1 MNLDYFEMN
10 GGEGVLDDLS
20 DAARSTSTDQRLNTI
35 HSLPIEGDGDAA
47 EINIYARGTEIKI
60 GGPRKSR
67 T

>member
-35 HSLPIEGDGDAA
+35 NSLPIEGDGDAA